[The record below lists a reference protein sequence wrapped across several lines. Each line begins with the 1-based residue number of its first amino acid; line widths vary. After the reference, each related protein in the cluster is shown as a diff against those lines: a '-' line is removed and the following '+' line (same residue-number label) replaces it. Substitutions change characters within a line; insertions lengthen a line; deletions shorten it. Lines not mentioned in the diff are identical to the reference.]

1 MFFGTYPNINV
12 DKRRLSLPK
21 KIRSELQGDKV
32 VLTSGFD
39 DGCIFGYQ
47 ENVWQEISKVELI
60 NPLKDAQSRKTRRQ
74 MFAEASIEDVDEH
87 GRIIIPQNLAETAQI
102 KEEVII
108 IGAGDHFEIWDPKN
122 WEQYKQN
129 SNI

>member
-1 MFFGTYPNINV
+1 MFFGTYKNIKV

-21 KIRSELQGDKV
+21 KIRSELLGDKV

-39 DGCIFGYQ
+39 DGCIFGYE
-47 ENVWQEISKVELI
+47 ENVWQETSKVELV
-60 NPLKDAQSRKTRRQ
+60 NPIKDALARKTRRQ
-74 MFAEASIEDVDEH
+74 MFAEASIEDLDEH
-87 GRIIIPQNLAETAQI
+87 GRTIIPQNLADIA
-102 KEEVII
+102 KLKDEVLI

-122 WEQYKQN
+122 WDEYKQN